1 VLRSHGVTVERV
13 RAQVERIVGAG
24 DEPSPGQIPFTPQA
38 KQVLETALDEA
49 LSLDHDYIAT
59 EHILLGLLRDDDGV
73 AARILLDCDVDL
85 MHFRDEVIVRTGSPR
100 PETDEPTSSGVFPA
114 IDPGWLDGL
123 PVLLKPL
130 GEEIR
135 ADLGRAPDLGD
146 LLLALICVPHTPA
159 AEVLNELGLD
169 VDELWGRIERART
182 RAQIDSQAS
191 ARLLGEIRVAKEL
204 AIEEERLDEAAELR
218 DQEREWTV
226 QARSIQRARMATMAE
241 LRRRFGISPPPAER

>member
-1 VLRSHGVTVERV
+1 
-13 RAQVERIVGAG
+13 
-24 DEPSPGQIPFTPQA
+24 
-38 KQVLETALDEA
+38 
-49 LSLDHDYIAT
+49 
-59 EHILLGLLRDDDGV
+59 
-73 AARILLDCDVDL
+73 
-85 MHFRDEVIVRTGSPR
+85 
-100 PETDEPTSSGVFPA
+100 
-114 IDPGWLDGL
+114 
-123 PVLLKPL
+123 
-130 GEEIR
+130 
-135 ADLGRAPDLGD
+135 
-146 LLLALICVPHTPA
+146 VPHTPA

-204 AIEEERLDEAAELR
+204 AIEEERLDEAAEWR